1 METLDNCSAA
11 CSCNNCRNS
20 TEEGSVVGNDD
31 MPMDDDIDEQEDYNI
46 MKYFH
51 FSVFQDMCCMILC
64 SNGVLDAT
72 CLKHTFFAILFHIS
86 CVL

>member
-1 METLDNCSAA
+1 M
-11 CSCNNCRNS
+11 
-20 TEEGSVVGNDD
+20 VGHDD
-31 MPMDDDIDEQEDYNI
+31 MPIDDDVDEKQDYSV

-64 SNGVLDAT
+64 SKGVLDASCHKPT
-72 CLKHTFFAILFHIS
+72 SFAILFHIS